1 MAAHCTA
8 CAWTGGPTRVRDG
21 GRCPECGEPVHYD
34 RAPVTEKPRI
44 TDPREFN
51 RRAVAALGRV
61 DFGKFNSS
69 ERVYMEF
76 KRQLAAGSV
85 SERMQQAIINIA
97 HRHRRQISDAAVNEY
112 ALMHA
117 RGAD

>member
-1 MAAHCTA
+1 MAAHCTS
-8 CAWTGGPTRVRDG
+8 CTWTGGPARVRDG
-21 GRCPECGEPVHYD
+21 GRCPDCSEPVQYD
-34 RAPVTEKPRI
+34 RAPVAERRRI
-44 TDPREFN
+44 ETVHEFN
-51 RRAVAALGRV
+51 HRAATALAGV

-76 KRQLAAGSV
+76 KRQLAAGRV

-97 HRHRRQISDAAVNEY
+97 YRYRRQIQDGAVNEY